1 MTKSFDVIIVGGGM
15 VGLSTAYHLARL
27 GARPLVLQAAEL
39 GGGSSAA
46 CSGRA
51 QVAEGHLDP
60 LNLRLIR
67 DGLAR
72 FATLEEELDAPFEWR
87 RTGLLC
93 LINSPQLWAAW
104 EQRAL
109 TLTAAGIP
117 TRLLNLTELQT
128 AEPYLNSAG
137 FLGAAY
143 TLEGMVNPFR
153 FCWAFA
159 KAALRLGAVL
169 RPRTP
174 VTAMQVEGDRV
185 AAVEA
190 GGERFTSA
198 HVAIM
203 CGAWTARVARLAG
216 VNVPIDHIHAEA
228 CVTEPVSLTLN
239 HTIEMADFYET
250 IHGKSRA
257 VAVGFTREPNGA
269 LVVTEAITRTAEL
282 HRRSSAW
289 GIAGIAAGL
298 LRLYPALAG
307 VRVARA
313 WGAPTPFTPDEEPI
327 IGWWPERANL
337 FVAAGFMQTI
347 TALPLVSEW
356 MARMLLH
363 EPLPV
368 DLGLF
373 APNRFTEWR
382 V

>member
-1 MTKSFDVIIVGGGM
+1 M
-15 VGLSTAYHLARL
+15 
-27 GARPLVLQAAEL
+27 
-39 GGGSSAA
+39 
-46 CSGRA
+46 
-51 QVAEGHLDP
+51 
-60 LNLRLIR
+60 
-67 DGLAR
+67 
-72 FATLEEELDAPFEWR
+72 
-87 RTGLLC
+87 
-93 LINSPQLWAAW
+93 
-104 EQRAL
+104 